1 MSCSKDRIIYTLTTS
16 ANPEEGGTVS
26 SISKQ
31 YEEGQTAIV
40 IAIPNSDYIFQSW
53 SGSTE
58 STDSISLVMSSDKI
72 ITANF
77 VKKKFSL
84 NINIEGE
91 GAVDEKEIKAGVS
104 TDYNIGTVIEL
115 TAKPSEEWM
124 FKEWKEDLT
133 GTESP
138 KEITIDK
145 AKNVTAVFIK
155 KQYPLTVEIK
165 GEGTVAEKVIKAG
178 AASDY
183 NSGTV
188 VELTANT
195 DKEGWEFKLWTL
207 DLISND
213 NPAQITI
220 DGPKTVKAEFVKKQ
234 FPVNITIEGEGG
246 GTVDAEVIKGL
257 KVDSE
262 YDYGTELKLTAKPL
276 SYFVN
281 NVSVEWEFSSWKGD
295 IKGTEN
301 PQTVIVDTIK
311 AITAVFVKKQ

>member
-115 TAKPSEEWM
+115 TANLFM
-124 FKEWKEDLT
+124 
-133 GTESP
+133 
-138 KEITIDK
+138 
-145 AKNVTAVFIK
+145 
-155 KQYPLTVEIK
+155 
-165 GEGTVAEKVIKAG
+165 
-178 AASDY
+178 
-183 NSGTV
+183 
-188 VELTANT
+188 
-195 DKEGWEFKLWTL
+195 
-207 DLISND
+207 
-213 NPAQITI
+213 
-220 DGPKTVKAEFVKKQ
+220 
-234 FPVNITIEGEGG
+234 
-246 GTVDAEVIKGL
+246 
-257 KVDSE
+257 
-262 YDYGTELKLTAKPL
+262 
-276 SYFVN
+276 
-281 NVSVEWEFSSWKGD
+281 
-295 IKGTEN
+295 
-301 PQTVIVDTIK
+301 
-311 AITAVFVKKQ
+311 